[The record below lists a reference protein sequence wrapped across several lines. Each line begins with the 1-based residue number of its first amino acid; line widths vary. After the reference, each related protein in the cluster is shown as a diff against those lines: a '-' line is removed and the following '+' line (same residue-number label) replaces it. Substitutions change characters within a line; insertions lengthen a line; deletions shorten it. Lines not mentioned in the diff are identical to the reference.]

1 MVCPLN
7 WGWGHASRMI
17 PLVHLLSEIKEFEVI
32 LGISGSSGEMLKSEF
47 PRLKAIQMP
56 AFTVTYSSR
65 ATQAHKIFCQLPKI
79 IKTTLAEHFFLK
91 KLIRQEQIACVI
103 SDHRYGLFNK
113 NLLSILI
120 IHQLKMK
127 FPPGLKATEKLFN
140 RFQRS
145 IFGKFDQVW
154 VPDFPGKDSIAGS
167 LANPPSFLDSIF
179 RIGILSRFLL
189 PGRKRAEE
197 LKVSYD
203 ITVVL
208 SGPEPQRSMLEKTL
222 IPQLETMNKKVLF
235 VRGVPGEKGFSE
247 KNGITY
253 VTRLSTPDMADALTP
268 ASLVICRS
276 GYSSVMDL
284 LALGKR
290 AVLIPTP
297 GQPEQEYLA
306 EYLKNKGYFF
316 SQKQS
321 ELDIQLAI
329 KASREY
335 NPPRISGF
343 SETLYER
350 LKWLKNRLEKDEG
363 KHQYG

>member
-1 MVCPLN
+1 
-7 WGWGHASRMI
+7 MI
-17 PLVHLLSEIKEFEVI
+17 PLVHLLSETKEFEVI

-56 AFTVTYSSR
+56 AFTIMYSSR
-65 ATQAHKIFCQLPKI
+65 TSQAHKIFFQLPKI
-79 IKTTLAEHFFLK
+79 VKTTLAEHFFLK

-103 SDHRYGLFNK
+103 SDHRYGLFNR

-127 FPPGLKATEKLFN
+127 FPPGLKAAEKLFN
-140 RFQRS
+140 RFQRN
-145 IFGKFDQVW
+145 IFGRFDQIW
-154 VPDFPGKDSIAGS
+154 VPDFPGEDSIAGS
-167 LANPPSFLDSIF
+167 LANPPSGLESIF

-189 PGRKRAEE
+189 SGRNSTEK
-197 LKVSYD
+197 LKVSYE

-253 VTRLSTPDMADALTP
+253 VTRLSTPDMADALALTN
-268 ASLVICRS
+268 LVICRS

-306 EYLKNKGYFF
+306 GYLKNKGYFF

-343 SETLYER
+343 SETLYEQ

-363 KHQYG
+363 KHQYS

>member
-1 MVCPLN
+1 
-7 WGWGHASRMI
+7 MI

-32 LGISGSSGEMLKSEF
+32 LGISGSSGEILKSEF
-47 PRLKAIQMP
+47 PRLKAFQMP
-56 AFTVTYSSR
+56 AFNITYSSR
-65 ATQAHKIFCQLPKI
+65 TSQAGKIFFQLPKI

-91 KLIRQEQIACVI
+91 NLIREEQIACVI

-127 FPPGLKATEKLFN
+127 FPPGLKAAEKLFN
-140 RFQRS
+140 RFQRV
-145 IFGKFDQVW
+145 IFRRFDQIW

-167 LANPPSFLDSIF
+167 LAHPPSGLDKIF
-179 RIGILSRFLL
+179 KIGILSRFL
-189 PGRKRAEE
+189 PTYTNRAEKLE
-197 LKVSYD
+197 VPYD

-235 VRGVPGEKGFSE
+235 VRGVPGDEGFSE

-253 VTRLSTPDMADALTP
+253 VTRLSTPDMADALALT
-268 ASLVICRS
+268 SLVICRS

-306 EYLKNKGYFF
+306 GYLRDKGYFF

-329 KASREY
+329 SASREY
-335 NPPRISGF
+335 TPPTISGF

-350 LKWLKNRLEKDEG
+350 LRWLKNRLEKYEG
-363 KHQYG
+363 EHQYS

>member
-1 MVCPLN
+1 
-7 WGWGHASRMI
+7 
-17 PLVHLLSEIKEFEVI
+17 
-32 LGISGSSGEMLKSEF
+32 
-47 PRLKAIQMP
+47 
-56 AFTVTYSSR
+56 
-65 ATQAHKIFCQLPKI
+65 
-79 IKTTLAEHFFLK
+79 
-91 KLIRQEQIACVI
+91 
-103 SDHRYGLFNK
+103 
-113 NLLSILI
+113 
-120 IHQLKMK
+120 
-127 FPPGLKATEKLFN
+127 
-140 RFQRS
+140 
-145 IFGKFDQVW
+145 
-154 VPDFPGKDSIAGS
+154 
-167 LANPPSFLDSIF
+167 
-179 RIGILSRFLL
+179 
-189 PGRKRAEE
+189 
-197 LKVSYD
+197 
-203 ITVVL
+203 
-208 SGPEPQRSMLEKTL
+208 MLENTL

-247 KNGITY
+247 KDGITY
-253 VTRLSTPDMADALTP
+253 VTRLSTPDMADALAHTN
-268 ASLVICRS
+268 LVICRS

-306 EYLKNKGYFF
+306 KYLKNKGYFF